1 MCMWCVFPKRER
13 QTSRHGPGLILMQP
27 HGVGLRLRDNC
38 CSEEWM
44 AWELSSHTGAS
55 HQAVH
60 HMGLTSDILRR
71 ETKAISSVC
80 AQLMHKHTKLTS
92 HNLVAYKVR
101 HRHVYRQHYPCVS
114 LPFPSHYHPPS
125 PPPYPVLSNL
135 TSHLLS
141 LTYMFPPREE
151 TEA

>member
-1 MCMWCVFPKRER
+1 MCMWSVFPKRER

-101 HRHVYRQHYPCVS
+101 HRHVYVNIILVFLSPS
-114 LPFPSHYHPPS
+114 LPIIILHP
-125 PPPYPVLSNL
+125 
-135 TSHLLS
+135 LLLILCFLIS
-141 LTYMFPPREE
+141 LHTCCL
-151 TEA
+151 